1 MSLKL
6 FNVFVTNQAKP
17 SVEYILHKLGLGHLQ
32 ERKTIHKPSFFGYPD
47 ALYVG
52 KYQDTLIFKDMDLPF
67 MFFSPELNEQE
78 SKFIEL
84 FPNSEICSV
93 YLASGQNYA
102 YSLIQN
108 GNKIRCKSNQK
119 EYIDMGEYLPEELAL
134 QNENTISPKEL
145 EEMTLCNSPE
155 KIEKYKQDEI
165 GYRTAIALT
174 ARYVGKAVDRQD
186 TSILPIRWKKFV

>member
-1 MSLKL
+1 M

-32 ERKTIHKPSFFGYPD
+32 ERKTIHKPSFSGYPD

-119 EYIDMGEYLPEELAL
+119 VSIDMGEHLPEELAL
-134 QNENTISPKEL
+134 QKQSIISPKEL
-145 EEMTLCNSPE
+145 EEMMLHQTPE

-165 GYRTAIALT
+165 GYRTAMALT
-174 ARYVGKAVDRQD
+174 ARYVSKAIDTQD
-186 TSILPIRWKKFV
+186 TLNLPIQWRMFV